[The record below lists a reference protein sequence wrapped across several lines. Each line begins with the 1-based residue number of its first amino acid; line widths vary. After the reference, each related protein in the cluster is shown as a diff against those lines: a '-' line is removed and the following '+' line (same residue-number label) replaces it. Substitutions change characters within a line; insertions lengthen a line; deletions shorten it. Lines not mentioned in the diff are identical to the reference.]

1 MAWIMECGIYSFN
14 KNFLRICHVLGPVF
28 LGSGG
33 FKVVKI
39 HFVEK
44 EFTV

>member
-1 MAWIMECGIYSFN
+1 MAWIMEGRSYLFN
-14 KNFLRICHVLGPVF
+14 KIFLRIYHVLSPVF

>member
-1 MAWIMECGIYSFN
+1 MAWIMECMIYLFN
-14 KNFLRICHVLGPVF
+14 KIFLRIYHVLGPVF

-39 HFVEK
+39 HFIEK